1 MRSILFL
8 LCAWI
13 PAFAG
18 MTAFADWQPSR
29 PVKIVVPFA
38 PGGQPDV
45 VARALAEPLA
55 KSLGQPVIVEN
66 RPGAGGNIAA
76 DAVAK
81 AAPDG
86 YTLLMGTNGP
96 LAVSPAIYKDLPYDP
111 LKDLAPITL
120 VGTSPNLIAVNPR
133 LGVTTLKGL
142 VDKAKAEPG
151 KLNFSSVGKGSISQ
165 LSMEL
170 LNGVAGI
177 DTVHIPYNGGA
188 PAVTALIAGDVQ
200 ILSLNPTALIPQVAA
215 GKARVVAQT
224 SAKRSPLIP
233 DVPTVAESGYPGFEA
248 DVWMAVMAPAKTP
261 PEAIAR
267 LNAEL
272 VKIIRSP
279 DLREALWNRQW
290 IDPVG
295 SRPEEVTAVLQRE
308 AAKWARIVKSARIA
322 VD

>member
-1 MRSILFL
+1 MRIAALVAAL
-8 LCAWI
+8 AL
-13 PAFAG
+13 PFAVL
-18 MTAFADWQPSR
+18 ADWTPTR
-29 PVKIVVPFA
+29 PIKIVVPFA

-45 VARALAEPLA
+45 VARALAEPLS

-81 AAPDG
+81 APPDG

-111 LKDLAPITL
+111 LKDLAPVTL
-120 VGTSPNLIAVNPR
+120 VGTSPNLIAVNP
-133 LGVTTLKGL
+133 GAGITTLKGL

-170 LNGVAGI
+170 LNSVAGI
-177 DTVHIPYNGGA
+177 RTVHIPYNGGA
-188 PAVTALIAGDVQ
+188 PAVAALIAGDVQ

-224 SAKRSPLIP
+224 SAKRSAFIP
-233 DVPTVAESGYPGFEA
+233 DVPTVAESGYPGYEA
-248 DVWMAVMAPAKTP
+248 DVWMAVMVPAKTP
-261 PEAIAR
+261 PDAVAR

-272 VKIIRSP
+272 VKAIRAP
-279 DLREALWNRQW
+279 DLQETLWRRQW
-290 IDPVG
+290 IEPVA
-295 SRPEEVTAVLQRE
+295 SSPAEALEVIRREGRRWAAIVRE
-308 AAKWARIVKSARIA
+308 AHLGL
-322 VD
+322 D

>member
-1 MRSILFL
+1 MRIAALVAAL
-8 LCAWI
+8 AL
-13 PAFAG
+13 PFAVL
-18 MTAFADWQPSR
+18 ADWTPTR
-29 PVKIVVPFA
+29 PIKIVVPFA

-45 VARALAEPLA
+45 VARALAEPLS

-81 AAPDG
+81 APPDG

-111 LKDLAPITL
+111 LKDLAPVTL
-120 VGTSPNLIAVNPR
+120 VGTSPNLIAVNP
-133 LGVTTLKGL
+133 GAGITTLKGL

-170 LNGVAGI
+170 LNSVAGI
-177 DTVHIPYNGGA
+177 RTVHIPYNGGA
-188 PAVTALIAGDVQ
+188 PAVAALIAGDVQ

-224 SAKRSPLIP
+224 SAKRSAFIP
-233 DVPTVAESGYPGFEA
+233 DVPTVAESGYPGYEA
-248 DVWMAVMAPAKTP
+248 DVWMAVMVPAKTP
-261 PEAIAR
+261 PDAIAR

-272 VKIIRSP
+272 VKVIRAP
-279 DLREALWNRQW
+279 DLRETLWRRQW
-290 IDPVG
+290 IEPVA
-295 SRPEEVTAVLQRE
+295 SSPAEALEVIRREGRRWAAIVRE
-308 AAKWARIVKSARIA
+308 AHLGI
-322 VD
+322 D